1 MPKQLYLLDT
11 VAATKPTNDSFNV
24 SFPLRTAVYNIK
36 SISLKSVEIPYYL
49 LNFRSSNSSTT
60 FSFSFNYPSYNGV
73 GFSQISTTINSAN
86 YSISGLISAINTKV
100 QSVIAA
106 TPIPGFTF
114 SLSAQTG
121 AASGLTICRIASNAV
136 EIRLDNTLLINQA
149 LGYSTT
155 RITTTP
161 TAFDSQNPI
170 NVNFNDT
177 CFFMSISNLPVVNN
191 NLSSLV
197 SLPPYT
203 FKIPLNNISNNTI
216 YFNDT
221 SQLQTIYFN
230 NNSFVLDRLDIKIYD
245 RYGNILYGYYD
256 YTMALIIE
264 YDDNVNNNQIQFLN
278 INN

>member
-1 MPKQLYLLDT
+1 MYKWINIT
-11 VAATKPTNDSFNV
+11 TT
-24 SFPLRTAVYNIK
+24 PLT
-36 SISLKSVEIPYYL
+36 
-49 LNFRSSNSSTT
+49 
-60 FSFSFNYPSYNGV
+60 
-73 GFSQISTTINSAN
+73 
-86 YSISGLISAINTKV
+86 GLTL
-100 QSVIAA
+100 
-106 TPIPGFTF
+106 

-121 AASGLTICRIASNAV
+121 ATSGLTICRISCNAV

-149 LGYSTT
+149 LGYSTNRT
-155 RITTTP
+155 STTP

-203 FKIPLNNISNNTI
+203 FKIPLSNVNNNII

-230 NNSFVLDRLDIKIYD
+230 NNSFVLDRIDVKIYD
-245 RYGNILYGYYD
+245 RYGNLLYGYYD
-256 YTMALIIE
+256 YTMGLIIE

-278 INN
+278 LNN